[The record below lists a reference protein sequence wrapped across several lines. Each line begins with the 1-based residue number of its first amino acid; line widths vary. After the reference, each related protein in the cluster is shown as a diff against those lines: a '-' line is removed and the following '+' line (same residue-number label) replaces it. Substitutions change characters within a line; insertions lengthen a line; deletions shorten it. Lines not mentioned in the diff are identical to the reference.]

1 MKTLALTEAV
11 LLLFD
16 DLTAEYL
23 CSIFCPI
30 FSLRIIDF
38 SLVKEKLNLTGEKQK
53 MFYNRA

>member
-23 CSIFCPI
+23 RSIFCPI
-30 FSLRIIDF
+30 FSLRTIDF
-38 SLVKEKLNLTGEKQK
+38 SLVKKN
-53 MFYNRA
+53 